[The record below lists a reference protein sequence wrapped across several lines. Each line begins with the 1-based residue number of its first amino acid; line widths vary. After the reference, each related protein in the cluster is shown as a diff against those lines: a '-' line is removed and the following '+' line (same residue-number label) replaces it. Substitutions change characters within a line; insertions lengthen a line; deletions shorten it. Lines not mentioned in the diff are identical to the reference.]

1 MRESGFVGTPM
12 MTRRKAASG
21 LLLAALPSAC
31 VTANE
36 QSPHSPLWLIE
47 RDGGRVY
54 IFGHTPPRSTDWN
67 EPAIAAIAAA
77 CDVCWVETNTS
88 TRGDLQALVMRYGVE
103 SGPALSERLSGEDWS
118 RVEAALAL
126 THVPGDAIAPFRPW
140 LAAQTLEEASYTAS
154 GLPGRGAQII
164 IADQYQAAG
173 KNVESEFATQ
183 DDVVE
188 WFGAMTPTQDLQ
200 FLRYTLD
207 NILAPAEAEE
217 AKFDAWLSGDVR
229 PAYAWMAQMK
239 QRYPELYA
247 AIVVQRNANWIA
259 RIEAMLAARR
269 PALVITGLYHL
280 AGPDNLPQLLA
291 ASGFDARR
299 VTA

>member
-1 MRESGFVGTPM
+1 MRESGFAGTPI

-36 QSPHSPLWLIE
+36 RSPHSPLWLIE

-54 IFGHTPPRSTDWN
+54 IFGHTPPRQGDWN

-77 CDVCWVETNTS
+77 CDVCWVETNNA
-88 TRGDLQALVMRYGVE
+88 TRGDLQALVMRYGIDG
-103 SGPALSERLSGEDWS
+103 SAALSERLSGEDRA

-126 THVPGDAIAPFRPW
+126 TQVPSEAIAPFKPW
-140 LAAQTLEEASYTAS
+140 LAAHTLENAFYTAS
-154 GLPGRGAQII
+154 GLTGRGAQII
-164 IADQYQAAG
+164 IAEQYQAAG
-173 KNVESEFATQ
+173 KSVESEFATQ
-183 DDVVE
+183 DDVIE

-207 NILAPAEAEE
+207 NILSPAEAEA
-217 AKFDAWLSGDVR
+217 AKFDAWLRGDVR
-229 PAYAWMAQMK
+229 PAHDWMAQMK
-239 QRYPELYA
+239 EHYPELYA
-247 AIVVQRNANWIA
+247 AIVVQRNANWLA
-259 RIEAMLAARR
+259 RIEAMLTARR
-269 PALVITGLYHL
+269 SALVITGLYHL
-280 AGPDNLPQLLA
+280 AGPDSLPQLLA